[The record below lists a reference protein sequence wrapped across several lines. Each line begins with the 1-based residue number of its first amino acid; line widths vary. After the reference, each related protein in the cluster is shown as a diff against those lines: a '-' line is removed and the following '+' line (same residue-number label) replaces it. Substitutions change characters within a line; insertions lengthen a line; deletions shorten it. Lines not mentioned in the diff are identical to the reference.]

1 MFFVVLTLK
10 IIFLD
15 PEQGWTVLRYTVS
28 IVVFTEHFLTEKI
41 SLIDAYK

>member
-15 PEQGWTVLRYTVS
+15 PEQGWTVLGYTVS
-28 IVVFTEHFLTEKI
+28 IVVFTEKL
-41 SLIDAYK
+41 SLIDAYKYS